1 MKHII
6 LLVFLLLI
14 CFSQSRAGEFTGAG
28 KRAVAVLE
36 AQSISWANLE
46 RTGHALVANGEF
58 TGGGKAVAI
67 PKLKYVVAPDEA
79 YEIRD
84 IDSIKFK
91 PASGNMIRPAV
102 DGLPG
107 NKSWSDVEFL
117 EANGRRLNPATLEA
131 VIYKK

>member
-1 MKHII
+1 MKSMI
-6 LLVFLLLI
+6 LVAFLLLV
-14 CFSQSRAGEFTGAG
+14 CFSTSRAGEFTGAG

-36 AQSISWANLE
+36 GQQISWASLE
-46 RTGHALVANGEF
+46 SSGHALVANGEF
-58 TGGGKAVAI
+58 TGGGKSVPM

-79 YEIRD
+79 YEISD

-102 DGLPG
+102 DGLPS
-107 NKSWSDVEFL
+107 NKTWNDVEFL
-117 EANGRRLNPATLEA
+117 EAHGRRLNPSSLEA

>member
-1 MKHII
+1 MKSII
-6 LLVFLLLI
+6 LLAFLLLI
-14 CFSQSRAGEFTGAG
+14 CFSNSRAGEFTGAG
-28 KRAVAVLE
+28 KRALAVLE
-36 AQSISWANLE
+36 AQSISWASLE
-46 RTGHALVANGEF
+46 RTGHGLVANGEF
-58 TGGGKAVAI
+58 TGGGKSVSI

-79 YEIRD
+79 YEIHD

-102 DGLPG
+102 DGLPA